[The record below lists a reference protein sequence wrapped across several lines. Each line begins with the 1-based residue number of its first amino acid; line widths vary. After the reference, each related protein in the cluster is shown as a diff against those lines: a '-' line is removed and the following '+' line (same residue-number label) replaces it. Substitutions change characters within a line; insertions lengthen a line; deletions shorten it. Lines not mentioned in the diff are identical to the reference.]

1 MKGECC
7 FLVRVGCTTYNHG
20 NCITDALNGFVM
32 QQTIFPFVCTII
44 DDASTDGEQGVL
56 RRFVSDNFDL
66 QDTSVAYEKETDYGH
81 VTYAQHKTNKNCFFA
96 ITYLKENHYR
106 QKKPKGLYL
115 SDWLDVKYIA
125 MCEGDDYWTD
135 PLKLQKQ
142 VDYMEKHDN
151 CACVAHNSMEYN
163 TARNELSLFVKK
175 RVEQCDYSLPE
186 FLKKQ
191 WFTPTQSLLFRRSA
205 LAPAVGGKI
214 YLHGDYSLLIRLLL
228 SPGSYLHYD
237 NQVMS
242 VYRSGGWASTHYDET
257 KLCDDFIELY
267 KDMKEQSNHVCDDVF
282 DKLIERQEKEKVYLA
297 EYKKDLKKSKSSFV
311 KIMHFLSRK
320 TADASNL
327 YVDCLRVE
335 KRVKKKELPPLEE
348 LK

>member
-1 MKGECC
+1 MLEIGPGLGTLTSSLLKKFEKVIAVEFDSRLAANLPKSFPGKNLEVINEDILKLD
-7 FLVRVGCTTYNHG
+7 FDKLFSREGIFGNDYVVAGNIPYYITSPIIEKLLTLEKRPRRV
-20 NCITDALNGFVM
+20 
-32 QQTIFPFVCTII
+32 
-44 DDASTDGEQGVL
+44 VL
-56 RRFVSDNFDL
+56 L
-66 QDTSVAYEKETDYGH
+66 IQKEVAERILDKKET
-81 VTYAQHKTNKNCFFA
+81 
-96 ITYLKENHYR
+96 
-106 QKKPKGLYL
+106 
-115 SDWLDVKYIA
+115 
-125 MCEGDDYWTD
+125 M
-135 PLKLQKQ
+135 
-142 VDYMEKHDN
+142 
-151 CACVAHNSMEYN
+151 
-163 TARNELSLFVKK
+163 LSLFVKK